1 MKIRNLKRLKYE
13 RFILLLNNVD
23 TLETELQSLGIDTS
37 RVVIDLF
44 IKGAD
49 IFITIGDKSGVNIFK
64 EFGLYFKEDKLD
76 IRYVGEDVSLDMEQ
90 LEEIESIIEKLRN
103 IFDTYDKKE
112 LKTKEKSILIR
123 SINE

>member
-1 MKIRNLKRLKYE
+1 MKIRNLKRLK
-13 RFILLLNNVD
+13 RGHFISNLLLNNVD
-23 TLETELQSLGIDTS
+23 TLETELRSLGIVTS

-49 IFITIGDKSGVNIFK
+49 IFITIGDTSGLNIFK

-90 LEEIESIIEKLRN
+90 LEEIKSIIEKLRT
-103 IFDTYDKKE
+103 IFDTYDKEE
-112 LKTKEKSILIR
+112 LKTVREKYID
-123 SINE
+123 

>member
-1 MKIRNLKRLKYE
+1 MKIRNLRKLKYE
-13 RFILLLNNVD
+13 HFISSLLLKNVD

-44 IKGAD
+44 IKRAD
-49 IFITIGDKSGVNIFK
+49 IFITIVDKSGVNIFK

-90 LEEIESIIEKLRN
+90 LEEIESIIEKLKT
-103 IFDTYDKKE
+103 IFDTYDKEE
-112 LKTKEKSILIR
+112 LKTIREKY
-123 SINE
+123 IN

>member
-13 RFILLLNNVD
+13 HFISNLLLNNVD

-44 IKGAD
+44 IKRAE

-64 EFGLYFKEDKLD
+64 EFGIYFKEDKLD

-90 LEEIESIIEKLRN
+90 LEEIERIIEKLRT
-103 IFDTYDKKE
+103 IFDTYDKEE
-112 LKTKEKSILIR
+112 LKTIREKY
-123 SINE
+123 IN

>member
-13 RFILLLNNVD
+13 HFISNLLLNNVD

-37 RVVIDLF
+37 KVVIDLF
-44 IKGAD
+44 IKRAD
-49 IFITIGDKSGVNIFK
+49 IFITIGDNSGVNIFK

-90 LEEIESIIEKLRN
+90 LEEIESIIEKLRT
-103 IFDTYDKKE
+103 IFDTYDKEE
-112 LKTKEKSILIR
+112 LKTIREKYIS
-123 SINE
+123 

>member
-1 MKIRNLKRLKYE
+1 MKIRNLRKLKYE
-13 RFILLLNNVD
+13 YFISNLLLNNVD

-44 IKGAD
+44 IKRAD

-64 EFGLYFKEDKLD
+64 EFELYFKEDKLD

-90 LEEIESIIEKLRN
+90 LEEIESIIEKLKT
-103 IFDTYDKKE
+103 IFDTYDKEE
-112 LKTKEKSILIR
+112 LKTIREKY
-123 SINE
+123 IN

>member
-1 MKIRNLKRLKYE
+1 MKIRNLRKLKYE
-13 RFILLLNNVD
+13 YFISNLLLNNVD

-44 IKGAD
+44 IKRAD
-49 IFITIGDKSGVNIFK
+49 IFITIVDKSGVNIFK

-90 LEEIESIIEKLRN
+90 LEEIESIIEKLKT
-103 IFDTYDKKE
+103 IFDTYDKEE
-112 LKTKEKSILIR
+112 LKTIREKYV
-123 SINE
+123 N

>member
-1 MKIRNLKRLKYE
+1 MKIRNLRKLKYE
-13 RFILLLNNVD
+13 YFISNLLLNNVD

-44 IKGAD
+44 IKRAD
-49 IFITIGDKSGVNIFK
+49 IFITIVDKSGVNIFK

-90 LEEIESIIEKLRN
+90 LEEIESIIEKLKT
-103 IFDTYDKKE
+103 IFDTYDKEE
-112 LKTKEKSILIR
+112 LKTIREKY
-123 SINE
+123 IN